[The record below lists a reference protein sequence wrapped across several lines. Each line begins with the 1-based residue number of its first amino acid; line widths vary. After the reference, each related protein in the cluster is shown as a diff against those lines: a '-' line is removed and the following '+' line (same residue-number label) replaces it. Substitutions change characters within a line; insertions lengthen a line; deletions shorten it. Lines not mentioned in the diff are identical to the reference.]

1 MLHKILKYL
10 QTTLLAVLLAISPFS
25 VLHVAALDE
34 IKDDTDLSKLQLYQF
49 SLRQE
54 NMEII
59 SQSNSVV
66 KDIVAPNGAWKQ
78 ATVFSVKVNKNQNV
92 EEFQE
97 PLTLKF
103 SNAGVVYG
111 KNVDVYVKIN
121 SVRTDL
127 FDKNADYNNANKTVV
142 PFLTV
147 DENWGTKSIQ
157 IMDYIYPS
165 HPNVTH
171 DISSAYAIDA
181 DVTAEFR
188 YQDGTPCDLKMV
200 MLPSDI
206 DAIRGRRKEMFG
218 IYETPV
224 SIDKIVMNNS
234 NYLKSDGANSLTFWT
249 APHGGGTS
257 GDAEYN
263 ISGFAA
269 RSVDNKMHFMYGS
282 TSSSGGL
289 FGFFTE
295 VMEQPPTK
303 QVDKTEVP
311 AKVGEEIT
319 YTTKYTMPIP
329 GKNVI
334 GNLSKMSMTDEFD
347 ERLDFQSLS
356 VTLEGQLLT
365 ENDDYTIVQN
375 GQTVTVNIDQ
385 KHLTKGNGGKNYEI
399 VFKVKTNDKILNN
412 GSTIKNKVTQTVDNV
427 ISPSNEVETKVLYKK
442 THEFISGT
450 PGKELPAEVKALLPD
465 TVYDI
470 PQGTVVTPENPK
482 GNITKVSVLEGN
494 WVFKGYDKTQETI
507 DNKDANFVGEWVL
520 EPYELPTKDVA
531 FAADPQTSID
541 NKPVKAGD
549 ELEYTIHYKNTT
561 TSQRDVTMVDVIPE
575 NTTYIEGSA
584 SPAGTYDA
592 ATRTLTLKKDGLA
605 ADSDVTFR
613 FKVKVNDDVNG
624 AVIQNTA
631 AIKSGD
637 NTFATNTTK
646 NPTPTA
652 PIKDVHEEGKLDQSF
667 DQHSVTAGKILTYT
681 ISYRNTTGEKRTVKV
696 TDKIPE
702 HTQYVAG
709 SANEAGIY
717 DETTKTLRWQK
728 IDLEAGEVVTFQ
740 FNVKVDDNVD
750 GEIID
755 NHADVDDGMNQYV
768 TNATKNPTP
777 KKVTPKTGDKNNSS
791 IYGTILAGSLL
802 ALVCVAGIRKFVSH
816 QE

>member
-1 MLHKILKYL
+1 
-10 QTTLLAVLLAISPFS
+10 
-25 VLHVAALDE
+25 
-34 IKDDTDLSKLQLYQF
+34 
-49 SLRQE
+49 
-54 NMEII
+54 
-59 SQSNSVV
+59 
-66 KDIVAPNGAWKQ
+66 
-78 ATVFSVKVNKNQNV
+78 
-92 EEFQE
+92 
-97 PLTLKF
+97 
-103 SNAGVVYG
+103 
-111 KNVDVYVKIN
+111 
-121 SVRTDL
+121 
-127 FDKNADYNNANKTVV
+127 
-142 PFLTV
+142 
-147 DENWGTKSIQ
+147 
-157 IMDYIYPS
+157 
-165 HPNVTH
+165 
-171 DISSAYAIDA
+171 
-181 DVTAEFR
+181 
-188 YQDGTPCDLKMV
+188 
-200 MLPSDI
+200 
-206 DAIRGRRKEMFG
+206 
-218 IYETPV
+218 
-224 SIDKIVMNNS
+224 
-234 NYLKSDGANSLTFWT
+234 
-249 APHGGGTS
+249 
-257 GDAEYN
+257 
-263 ISGFAA
+263 
-269 RSVDNKMHFMYGS
+269 
-282 TSSSGGL
+282 
-289 FGFFTE
+289 
-295 VMEQPPTK
+295 MEQPPTK

-375 GQTVTVNIDQ
+375 GQTVTVNIDK

-442 THEFISGT
+442 THEFISST

-592 ATRTLTLKKDGLA
+592 TTRTLTLKKDGLA

-631 AIKSGD
+631 SIKSGD

-777 KKVTPKTGDKNNSS
+777 KKVTPKTEDKNNSS

-802 ALVCVAGIRKFVSH
+802 ALVCVAVIRKFVSH